1 MKGKTTMFITL
12 LIWVFCFYS
21 WASMVVIS
29 ESSTS
34 HDKHFACIYIAILCV
49 LILLKFT
56 LCKIRKK
63 NIKKCIL
70 DSAIPVLHL
79 LFFICHSNIMYGYGN
94 GISTPGEVIG
104 LFSIINVPYNMAF
117 ILMNIIYIIIW
128 VTMILKYNINNR
140 TSLLFNNRVTF
151 FTLIIGITVELLGI
165 RKFMVAN
172 ELSMLYIFSITFF
185 WMFNLINYIIL
196 KIKKLYN

>member
-12 LIWVFCFYS
+12 LIWIFCFYS

-29 ESSTS
+29 ESSTF
-34 HDKHFACIYIAILCV
+34 HDKYFACIYIAILCI
-49 LILLKFT
+49 LILLKCT

-94 GISTPGEVIG
+94 TMGIIGRSEVIG
-104 LFSIINVPYNMAF
+104 LFSIINVSYNMAF
-117 ILMNIIYIIIW
+117 ILMGVIYVVLW
-128 VTMILKYNINNR
+128 LVMILKYNMSEKPNKRI
-140 TSLLFNNRVTF
+140 TF
-151 FTLIIGITVELLGI
+151 IAIVLGI
-165 RKFMVAN
+165 AVEVMGICKFIFTS
-172 ELSMLYIFSITFF
+172 ELSLIYLFSIAIF
-185 WMFNLINYIIL
+185 WMFNLINYIAL
-196 KIKKLYN
+196 KVKSLND